1 MLTLILNIIGLIIGI
16 LLFVKRPLLENDL
29 NNFNDHENK
38 ISVVIPARNEEKNL
52 GLLLSDLKNQNYQA
66 FEIICVDDC
75 SEDLT
80 KDVALNFGAK
90 LISINQKPEGWQGKS
105 WACNVGADNAL
116 GDLILFLDADVR
128 LKPNALGKLVK
139 TFNKYNCSIS
149 VQPYH
154 VTNKYY
160 EQLSFFFNAILI
172 AGNGAGFL
180 IKVKN
185 IGLFGPVILINKQE
199 YQNVNGHYAARESI
213 VDDLTLGRELNENGF
228 DYKLFYGD
236 SDISF
241 CMYNSGF
248 IDLYQGWTKN
258 FATGAAMTPKLLL
271 IFIIIWVTA
280 CASIFIS
287 LALSIIGN
295 SSLQIATYLFL
306 YLLVLL
312 ELKLLGNRIGNFK
325 GEAIVF
331 YPVLLLAF
339 ILILSISI
347 IKKCFKLKV
356 AWKGRNIKLRS

>member
-1 MLTLILNIIGLIIGI
+1 MLTLAINFIGLIIGI

-29 NNFNDHENK
+29 DSFSDNKNK
-38 ISVVIPARNEEKNL
+38 ISVIIPARNEEKNL
-52 GLLLSDLKNQNYQA
+52 GLLLSDLKNQTYQA
-66 FEIICVDDC
+66 FEIICVDDG
-75 SEDLT
+75 SDDFT
-80 KDVALNFGAK
+80 KEVAQSFGVS
-90 LISINQKPEGWQGKS
+90 LISINEKPEGWQGKS
-105 WACNVGADNAL
+105 WACHIGADKAL

-128 LKPNALGKLVK
+128 LKPNALGKLFK
-139 TFNKYNCSIS
+139 TYIKYNCSIS

-199 YQNVNGHYAARESI
+199 YQSVNGHYAARESI
-213 VDDLTLGRELNENGF
+213 VDDLTLGREQNEKGF

-248 IDLYQGWTKN
+248 DGLYQGWTKN
-258 FATGAAMTPKLLL
+258 FATGAAMTSKTLLL
-271 IFIIIWVTA
+271 LIIIWVTS

-287 LALSIIGN
+287 LALSIIEN
-295 SSLQIATYLFL
+295 NSLQLVIYLFL

-312 ELKLLGNRIGNFK
+312 ELKLIGNRIGNFK
-325 GEAIVF
+325 GEAILL
-331 YPVLLLAF
+331 YPVILLAF
-339 ILILSISI
+339 ILLLGISV
-347 IKKCFKLKV
+347 IKKCFNIKV
-356 AWKGRNIKLRS
+356 TWKGRNISLRR